1 MKKIIAKTLI
11 TALISNNA
19 VYTDNI
25 NNKLLDINSNVE
37 VVESIE
43 DIDIIESIE
52 NKSSALQTKNKAII
66 IQEDVDDF
74 DSLKKA
80 VEKSDIEI
88 NIKKNIV
95 LQDSINITGTNV
107 TINGGGFTL
116 DLNQTNPSDT
126 SSRFEIKSNDVV
138 INNLKVKNYLTNG
151 ISVYRAS
158 GIELNSIELIGID
171 KSVTDKNELSKVGI
185 DINQSN
191 VKVGDITSSN
201 HLYRGIQ
208 VRGGSTVEIT
218 SKNIHDN
225 DTVHMQTIK
234 NDGESDNKIVDS
246 QNSYLI
252 GTEKVNDNK
261 TTVDYFLK
269 RDVEITTAQDLINNI
284 SNNGNVL
291 HVRNN
296 IKLDASNLPQ
306 GDTKIELVVSSNILI
321 EGNGNTL
328 DLNDIGNLTLKGND
342 IHISNLTVKNAEDIG
357 INIYNSRDIVLNK
370 VTVQD
375 SERYGIFVNGSTVEL
390 EDCSTLNN
398 NGGIMI
404 TRSRTLKEKN
414 HIDSVVKV
422 IGSIKQEESNI
433 NVKVTNLQMLDNYFQ
448 NNQFIVVDNVYDK
461 YVNDIES
468 KVLSDYYLN
477 LFGITGDDRNK
488 KYDKQTID
496 YMMVKT
502 VIDVKNNA
510 EVLDA
515 NGQPVTLMGD
525 GVTDDTEN
533 LKTLIKYAA
542 SHGRDLYFPE
552 GIYKIT
558 DDIDLATINL
568 PALSN
573 FTLSGSTN
581 GLVIFDGSSSADRM
595 LKIFNAEYH
604 SYMNY
609 ININNIVFNNIGL
622 EFNGPYKKGISIENN
637 VFMNGK
643 YTRETNAAGEI
654 RKVTMEPY
662 ITVKN
667 SKYIIEKNAFLR
679 GENYPGRGIA
689 TYRTNNTTIKDNFF
703 GRLEGLSDAKA
714 MLPNTV
720 IDKLSL
726 IEAESQSGL
735 SDEIKI
741 KGSQGNFHT
750 AINNERYDENV
761 TISNNYFN
769 MEKTRNIIGDFG
781 TDVLISGI
789 NVAQDGQRRDHII
802 YSKGYNNLNIVGNY
816 FEGMENGAAG
826 GVKIRNGKNAYVG
839 ANHFKDVPLLTYIY
853 GDLTQDEC
861 VLYDT
866 TIYNNLF
873 HQTTNF
879 GQTGTG
885 ILYYQSYKDGDDL
898 TFGNETWL
906 DAYGDVKNFVIYNNE
921 FMSDDRDQITISNR
935 AKTAYAK
942 NEFVAYGNRYA
953 ENKNISVNYDSG
965 NLSLKESTEAEV
977 LSKVNSGFTQ
987 HNAAPI
993 PLTPVSVDYKQLN
1006 TEIDEANDFYNQIL
1020 SSGQIGILG
1029 GLYSETVANELK
1041 NLLLETEQLI
1051 NSNSLTQWETNK
1063 RLTLIKETL
1072 EKLKVSINTKG
1083 EAPEIT
1089 GIGTITIE
1097 VGDTFDAMDGV
1108 VITDDRDTIDQM
1120 IISVDLGN
1128 FDNNTEGEY
1137 IISYRIKD
1145 RDGNET
1151 IVERKVLVVEDNKLN
1166 ESENPKTGDQNN
1178 ILIWLLTGIISIM
1191 AIIFITKNK
1200 KKVN

>member
-19 VYTDNI
+19 VYTNNI

-158 GIELNSIELIGID
+158 GIELNSIELIGRD

-306 GDTKIELVVSSNILI
+306 GDTKIELAVSANILI
-321 EGNGNTL
+321 EGYGNTL

-488 KYDKQTID
+488 KYDEQTID
-496 YMMVKT
+496 YMVVNT
-502 VIDVKNNA
+502 VIDVQNNV
-510 EVLDA
+510 EVLDS
-515 NGQPVTLMGD
+515 NGQPVTLKGD

-667 SKYIIEKNAFLR
+667 SKYI
-679 GENYPGRGIA
+679 
-689 TYRTNNTTIKDNFF
+689 YRKKCILK
-703 GRLEGLSDAKA
+703 RR
-714 MLPNTV
+714 
-720 IDKLSL
+720 KLSW
-726 IEAESQSGL
+726 
-735 SDEIKI
+735 K
-741 KGSQGNFHT
+741 
-750 AINNERYDENV
+750 RYC
-761 TISNNYFN
+761 
-769 MEKTRNIIGDFG
+769 NI
-781 TDVLISGI
+781 
-789 NVAQDGQRRDHII
+789 
-802 YSKGYNNLNIVGNY
+802 
-816 FEGMENGAAG
+816 
-826 GVKIRNGKNAYVG
+826 
-839 ANHFKDVPLLTYIY
+839 
-853 GDLTQDEC
+853 
-861 VLYDT
+861 
-866 TIYNNLF
+866 
-873 HQTTNF
+873 
-879 GQTGTG
+879 
-885 ILYYQSYKDGDDL
+885 
-898 TFGNETWL
+898 
-906 DAYGDVKNFVIYNNE
+906 
-921 FMSDDRDQITISNR
+921 
-935 AKTAYAK
+935 
-942 NEFVAYGNRYA
+942 
-953 ENKNISVNYDSG
+953 
-965 NLSLKESTEAEV
+965 
-977 LSKVNSGFTQ
+977 
-987 HNAAPI
+987 
-993 PLTPVSVDYKQLN
+993 
-1006 TEIDEANDFYNQIL
+1006 
-1020 SSGQIGILG
+1020 
-1029 GLYSETVANELK
+1029 
-1041 NLLLETEQLI
+1041 
-1051 NSNSLTQWETNK
+1051 
-1063 RLTLIKETL
+1063 
-1072 EKLKVSINTKG
+1072 
-1083 EAPEIT
+1083 
-1089 GIGTITIE
+1089 
-1097 VGDTFDAMDGV
+1097 
-1108 VITDDRDTIDQM
+1108 
-1120 IISVDLGN
+1120 
-1128 FDNNTEGEY
+1128 
-1137 IISYRIKD
+1137 
-1145 RDGNET
+1145 
-1151 IVERKVLVVEDNKLN
+1151 
-1166 ESENPKTGDQNN
+1166 
-1178 ILIWLLTGIISIM
+1178 
-1191 AIIFITKNK
+1191 
-1200 KKVN
+1200 